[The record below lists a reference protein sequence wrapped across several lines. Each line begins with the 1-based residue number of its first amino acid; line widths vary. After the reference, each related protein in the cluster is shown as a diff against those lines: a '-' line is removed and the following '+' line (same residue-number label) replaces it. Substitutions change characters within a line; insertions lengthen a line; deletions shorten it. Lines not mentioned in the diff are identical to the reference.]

1 MAAES
6 GRIAGFDGIRAIAF
20 LGVFANHKL
29 LIPQR
34 DALGCMGVWTF
45 FALSGF
51 LITGILVRSRQQM
64 EAGGLP
70 FTWAL
75 GRFYLRRTARIFPVY
90 YCFLAV
96 LFLVS
101 MFVTIPNFWRP
112 EKIASAFY
120 VINFLV
126 GWQGHWIGDFG
137 HLWSLAVEE
146 QFYLLFAPLV
156 LLTPSRRVAVVCTM
170 FMLAGLVTKVAMEA
184 SAEPSLT
191 IYVNSLVNFGMLG
204 YGGLIGIAASGMK
217 APAWLVSGP
226 AQAAV
231 AASLIASP
239 LLFGGAEQPW
249 LRYAPALVLFSG
261 LLLFQVAQA
270 QSSWFVSLLEL
281 APLRKLGRVS
291 YAAYLFHPLIHFES
305 FQHLLRR
312 VGLDW
317 SAPRAVAMAVE
328 LAVTVIL
335 ATISWN
341 LLERPI
347 LEWAARV
354 TSRRP
359 FAPLAAHRADRGAAG
374 SASATS

>member
-1 MAAES
+1 MPAES

-51 LITGILVRSRQQM
+51 LITGILVRSRQDM
-64 EAGGLP
+64 ETGGPP
-70 FTWAL
+70 FTRAL

-90 YCFLAV
+90 YSFLAV
-96 LFLVS
+96 LLLLS
-101 MFVTIPNFWRP
+101 MFVTIPYFWRP

-126 GWQGHWIGDFG
+126 GWQDHWIGDFG

-146 QFYLLFAPLV
+146 QFYLLFAPLA
-156 LLTPSRRVAVVCTM
+156 LLTSSRRVAVLCAL
-170 FMLAGLVTKVAMEA
+170 FMLAGLAAKLVMEVAGA
-184 SAEPSLT
+184 PPLT

-204 YGGLIGIAASGMK
+204 YGGLVGVASGGLK
-217 APAWLVSGP
+217 TPAWLASGP

-239 LLFGGAEQPW
+239 LVFGAAEGPW
-249 LRYAPALVLFSG
+249 LRYAPAMVLLSG
-261 LLLFQVAQA
+261 LLLFQVARGRG
-270 QSSWFVSLLEL
+270 SWLVSLLEL

-291 YAAYLFHPLIHFES
+291 YGAYLFHPLIHFES
-305 FQHLLRR
+305 FQHLLRGM
-312 VGLDW
+312 GLDW
-317 SAPRAVAMAVE
+317 SPPRAVAIAVE
-328 LAVTVIL
+328 LAATVAL
-335 ATISWN
+335 AALSWTV
-341 LLERPI
+341 LERPI
-347 LEWAARV
+347 LQWAARV

-359 FAPLAAHRADRGAAG
+359 FAPPAARRPEPAAG
-374 SASATS
+374 GASATP